1 MTRPPALE
9 IDHVTQ
15 RFSLRHEKT
24 LRGLFVTKVLRRH
37 ATKET
42 FLALDD
48 VDLDLEAG
56 STVGL
61 IGHNGS
67 GKSTLLK
74 IIGGVLTPTY
84 GEVRRRGS
92 LAALLELGA
101 GFHHDLTGRENVFLN
116 ADVLGIPR
124 AVAKE
129 RFDEIVDFSG
139 VEQFIDTPM
148 KFYSSGM
155 FVRLGFAVAIFAEPD
170 ILLVDEVLAVGD
182 EAFQRKCLDVVRRF
196 QQEGRT
202 IVLVTHDMRQVE
214 EFCDR
219 VILLDHGHLVADGE
233 PVPVIAEFRERL
245 GHPERQPEVPPVV
258 VADVRLFSDDSGGGV
273 DLVVEAGFSG
283 QAVDFEPR
291 VDLTGDS
298 GALLYSA
305 TGSALG
311 LAAEIDGDRRFRF
324 DFPGLPLAGGE
335 YRVVVSACERSTG
348 RSWHSDDSNRL
359 LVPGQGGPAPLVAR
373 VSGREVPS
381 SPAGHVE
388 PGRSSQSEE
397 VDSCGPS

>member
-1 MTRPPALE
+1 MTRAPALE

-24 LRGLFVTKVLRRH
+24 LRGLLVTKVLRRH

-42 FLALDD
+42 FLALDN
-48 VDLDLEAG
+48 VDLNIEAG

-74 IIGGVLTPTY
+74 IIGGVLTPTF

-116 ADVLGIPR
+116 SDVLGIPR
-124 AVAKE
+124 TVAE
-129 RFDEIVDFSG
+129 ARFDEIVDFSG

-233 PVPVIAEFRERL
+233 AAPVVAEFRERL
-245 GHPERQPEVPPVV
+245 GHPRDQVDLPPPAEVVRIVPEATTHDGLTT
-258 VADVRLFSDDSGGGV
+258 VAVTALFRGAADDFEARVRLDTQAGGR
-273 DLVVEAGFSG
+273 LVAMSSTEAGVAPG
-283 QAVDFEPR
+283 IDGERTIRFE
-291 VDLTGDS
+291 
-298 GALLYSA
+298 AA
-305 TGSALG
+305 G
-311 LAAEIDGDRRFRF
+311 LA
-324 DFPGLPLAGGE
+324 LATGE
-335 YRVVVSACERSTG
+335 YRVEVATAAVGSPQI
-348 RSWHSDDSNRL
+348 WHSVVMGLPVLAQSG
-359 LVPGQGGPAPLVAR
+359 PGPLVVPFTAR
-373 VSGREVPS
+373 E
-381 SPAGHVE
+381 
-388 PGRSSQSEE
+388 Q
-397 VDSCGPS
+397 

>member
-1 MTRPPALE
+1 VTRPPALE

-74 IIGGVLTPTY
+74 IIGGVLTPTF

-124 AVAKE
+124 AVAEE

-219 VILLDHGHLVADGE
+219 VVLLDHGHLVADGE
-233 PVPVIAEFRERL
+233 PGPVIAEFRERL
-245 GHPERQPEVPPVV
+245 GHPQAQDHQPRPVRV
-258 VADVRLFSDDSGGGV
+258 VHVRA
-273 DLVVEAGFSG
+273 EAATAAGMTAI
-283 QAVDFEPR
+283 AVTATFAGTSPDFEPR
-291 VDLTGDS
+291 VRLDTEAGGQLLSLS
-298 GALLYSA
+298 GSRA
-305 TGSALG
+305 G
-311 LAAEIDGDRRFRF
+311 LAVGIDGERTVRFEV
-324 DFPGLPLAGGE
+324 PGLALSTGE
-335 YRVVVSACERSTG
+335 YRVEVAAAAYGQPHPWHTETTRLGVVAQPA
-348 RSWHSDDSNRL
+348 DSPL
-359 LVPGQGGPAPLVAR
+359 IVPFTAK
-373 VSGREVPS
+373 
-381 SPAGHVE
+381 
-388 PGRSSQSEE
+388 EE
-397 VDSCGPS
+397 

>member
-1 MTRPPALE
+1 MTRLPALE

-42 FLALDD
+42 FFALDD
-48 VDLDLEAG
+48 VDLDIEAG
-56 STVGL
+56 STIGL

-84 GEVRRRGS
+84 GEVRRRGT

-233 PVPVIAEFRERL
+233 PVPVISEFRERL
-245 GHPERQPEVPPVV
+245 GHPEAWVEAPVHGQVVHGVRVQVNTEDLKSEILVEATIEGAGDAAQTLVEICDLSGRPLIRATGREAGLESPIDGGIRIGFVFSEVP
-258 VADVRLFSDDSGGGV
+258 LGGGRYTA
-273 DLVVEAGFSG
+273 VVSVPRGGGGDPGYS
-283 QAVDFEPR
+283 AVEQSFAIPGE
-291 VDLTGDS
+291 S
-298 GALLYSA
+298 GA
-305 TGSALG
+305 
-311 LAAEIDGDRRFRF
+311 
-324 DFPGLPLAGGE
+324 PLRVGVTA
-335 YRVVVSACERSTG
+335 RVVR
-348 RSWHSDDSNRL
+348 
-359 LVPGQGGPAPLVAR
+359 
-373 VSGREVPS
+373 
-381 SPAGHVE
+381 
-388 PGRSSQSEE
+388 
-397 VDSCGPS
+397 